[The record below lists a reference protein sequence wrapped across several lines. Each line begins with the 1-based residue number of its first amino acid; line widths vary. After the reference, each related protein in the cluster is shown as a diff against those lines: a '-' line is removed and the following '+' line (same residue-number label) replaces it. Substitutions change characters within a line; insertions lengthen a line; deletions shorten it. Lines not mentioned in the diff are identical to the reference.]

1 MTPYNPLKKFKRKE
15 LRDELDFMI
24 SEQLNGVI
32 RGDID
37 SEQARSA
44 FFAQLKGRFRKRT
57 ELKHRVRFQQR
68 LLAAVLGGVPSPRED
83 DMELAIDYLRRRVL
97 KGSLSLAEAKERL
110 GKAVRLQSPEEQE
123 RWTKLLE
130 AGLLG
135 VVGLG

>member
-15 LRDELDFMI
+15 LRDELEFMI
-24 SEQLNGVI
+24 AEQLNGVI

-44 FFAQLKGRFRKRT
+44 FFRQLKGRFSKRA

-68 LLAAVLGGVPSPRED
+68 LLIAVLGGLPDPRQD

-97 KGSLSLAEAKERL
+97 KGSLSLAEGKERL
-110 GKAVRLQSPEEQE
+110 GRAVRLLGPEEQK
-123 RWTKLLE
+123 RWTGLFE
-130 AGLLG
+130 MGLLG
-135 VVGLG
+135 EERL